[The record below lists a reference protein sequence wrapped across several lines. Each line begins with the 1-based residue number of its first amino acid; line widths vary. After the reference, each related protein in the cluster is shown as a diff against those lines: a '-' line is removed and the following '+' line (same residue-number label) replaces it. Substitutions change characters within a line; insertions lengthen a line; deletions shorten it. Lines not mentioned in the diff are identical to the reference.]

1 MHYSK
6 LVDTLFEKGL
16 TLSLKQCQ
24 TTDDEKQKMNN
35 VLYTSAIRS
44 LVYAMLCTWP
54 DICFAVRLV
63 CCYQSNP
70 RNCSKAVKRIMC
82 YL

>member
-16 TLSLKQCQ
+16 TLSLEQCQ

-44 LVYAMLCTWP
+44 LVYAMLSTWP
-54 DICFAVRLV
+54 HICFAVEWVVVTKVIPKLLIDK
-63 CCYQSNP
+63 S
-70 RNCSKAVKRIMC
+70 SKG
-82 YL
+82 